1 MRRTSKIWCL
11 QSAEFSKD
19 RTLAKLRAENVV
31 TPFRVLTHMV
41 GIAIF
46 SITAF
51 LQGPASVTSES
62 VSIAIRGAV
71 EPVPA
76 HGKFVLAYEV
86 DIFNRAS
93 RESTVTSLEVFNGD
107 GLSLLRYD
115 KSNLKHNGRQFAPR
129 AKDLRLPLKGGARD
143 DGDGTRPRRGRT
155 ADLHT

>member
-1 MRRTSKIWCL
+1 M
-11 QSAEFSKD
+11 
-19 RTLAKLRAENVV
+19 

-115 KSNLKHNGRQFAPR
+115 KSNLKHNRKLTVSVLRVTIRFTLFAKGSYSPANAEWR
-129 AKDLRLPLKGGARD
+129 ILRSCP
-143 DGDGTRPRRGRT
+143 
-155 ADLHT
+155 